1 MTMIN
6 ALEELVRTTHDQ
18 LLQKYPQFCSCTR
31 CRDDVTTHALN
42 QAKPRY
48 VVGDPLGAAVTRVAL
63 SQDSAKAEIAVLVYD
78 AMRKVA
84 ERPRHTGANPG
95 YNRPSGSQP
104 AQ

>member
-1 MTMIN
+1 MKN
-6 ALEELVRTTHDQ
+6 ALEELVRTTHEQ
-18 LLQKYPQFCSCTR
+18 LLQKYSEFCACAR
-31 CRDDVTTHALN
+31 CKDDVTLLALN
-42 QAKPRY
+42 QARPRY

-95 YNRPSGSQP
+95 YNRPSGSQQ

>member
-6 ALEELVRTTHDQ
+6 ALEEVVRATHDQ
-18 LLQKYPQFCSCTR
+18 LLQKYTQYCSCAR
-31 CRDDVTTHALN
+31 CRDDVALLALN

-63 SQDSAKAEIAVLVYD
+63 SQDSAKAEMAVLVFD

-95 YNRPSGSQP
+95 YNRPSGGQP